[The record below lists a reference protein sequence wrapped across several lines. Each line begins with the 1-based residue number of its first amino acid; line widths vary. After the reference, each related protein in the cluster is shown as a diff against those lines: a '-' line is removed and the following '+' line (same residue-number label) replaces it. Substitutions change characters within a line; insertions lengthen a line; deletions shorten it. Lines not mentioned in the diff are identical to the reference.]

1 MRFSTKILN
10 FSYNEIVA
18 KQRTRIVF
26 SPIYVYN
33 DGRCCFLLVITS
45 AFRKEK
51 LIMTKDEFDS
61 WLGYCQ
67 LGEPDY
73 PMCLRQMEMDDD
85 DIIWKE
91 DEGNTGRGRAF
102 RRKMFFTKEKN
113 KKNQAYRMHVYCNNE
128 KFVRKH
134 YSEIMAEGFTGIDT
148 NLYSIRVL
156 EKEERKGGKMLVL
169 VQNHVNKT
177 ESVFVFQYNPSPL
190 EELCW
195 WKPLR
200 QLPDNGF
207 KAIYYKRFYPNC
219 KGVRRIANKKARHYH
234 VYAEDGEDISYPK
247 KSKAHRKVFDSYDI
261 CEY

>member
-1 MRFSTKILN
+1 MRFSTKTLN
-10 FSYNEIVA
+10 LSYNKIVA
-18 KQRTRIVF
+18 KQRTRKVE
-26 SPIYVYN
+26 
-33 DGRCCFLLVITS
+33 LT
-45 AFRKEK
+45 
-51 LIMTKDEFDS
+51 MTEDEFDS
-61 WLGYCQ
+61 WLGYCR

-73 PMCLRQMEMDDD
+73 PMCTEEEIELRQMEMDD
-85 DIIWKE
+85 E

-102 RRKMFFTKEKN
+102 RRKMFFKKEKN

-134 YSEIMAEGFTGIDT
+134 YSEIMAEGFAGIDT

-156 EKEERKGGKMLVL
+156 EKEERKGGQMLVL

-190 EELCW
+190 KELCW

-200 QLPDNGF
+200 HLPDNGF

-219 KGVRRIANKKARHYH
+219 KGFKRIANKKARHYH
-234 VYAEDGEDISYPK
+234 IYDEDGEDISYPK